1 MAFVVRRLVFLVYVL
16 VGMTLLMFTVSRLLP
31 GDPAI
36 IYAGEQNVTTAM
48 IERARRELGLD
59 RPLAVQYLIYMGHLA
74 RGDLGRSLVTREPI
88 LEDLKR
94 YYPATI
100 ELTLAAILIAGAVG
114 IPLGILSA
122 VHAGRWIDHASRVV
136 SLFMNAMPVFWLG
149 LMAIVVFYAQLGWLP
164 ASGRVS
170 DAVREPRWV
179 TGLYTVDFL
188 LAGDLAGLRSALGH
202 MVLPSVVLSALSMGV
217 LARITRAAMLEVLEQ
232 QYVMAARA
240 KGLAEWVVVGKH
252 ALRNAGVTIVT
263 VLGIQFGNLIGGA
276 VLTESIFSWPGV
288 GRYAVRAIES
298 TDYPAILG
306 FAVTFA
312 LLYALVNL
320 AVDVTYY
327 VLNPKMRG

>member
-1 MAFVVRRLVFLVYVL
+1 MSFFVRRLLFLLYVL
-16 VGMTLLMFTVSRLLP
+16 IGMTLLMFVVSRMLP

-36 IYAGEQNVTTAM
+36 IYAGEQNVTTEM
-48 IERARRELGLD
+48 IERARKELGLD
-59 RPLAVQYLIYMGHLA
+59 RPLVIQYVFYMKNLL

-88 LEDLKR
+88 IEDLKR
-94 YYPATI
+94 YYPATM
-100 ELTLAAILIAGAVG
+100 ELTMIAIVIACLVG

-122 VHAGRWIDHASRVV
+122 VYAGRWVDHLSRVV

-149 LMAIVVFYAQLGWLP
+149 LMAIVIFYAELGWLP

-170 DAVREPRWV
+170 DAFREPPRV

-188 LAGDLAGLRSALGH
+188 FNGNVAGFCSALRH
-202 MVLPSVVLSALSMGV
+202 LVLPSIVLSALSMGV

-240 KGLAEWVVVGKH
+240 KGLAESVVVAKH

-312 LLYALVNL
+312 LIYSLVNL
-320 AVDVTYY
+320 TVDFTYY
-327 VLNPKMRG
+327 ALNPKMRV

>member
-1 MAFVVRRLVFLVYVL
+1 VVFIVRRVFFLAYVL
-16 VGMTLLMFTVSRLLP
+16 VGMTVLMFAVSRMLP

-59 RPLAVQYLIYMGHLA
+59 RPLVVQYLIYMGHLV

-88 LEDLKR
+88 AEDLKR

-100 ELTLAAILIAGAVG
+100 ELTLAAIAIACIVG

-122 VHAGRWIDHASRVV
+122 VYAGRWIDHASRVV

-149 LMAIVVFYAQLGWLP
+149 LMAIVVFYAELGWLP

-170 DAVREPRWV
+170 DAFPEPPRV

-188 LAGDLAGLRSALGH
+188 AAGNLAGFRSALSH
-202 MVLPSVVLSALSMGV
+202 MVLPSIVLSALSMGV

-232 QYVMAARA
+232 QYVVAARA
-240 KGLAEWVVVGKH
+240 KGLAEWVVIGKH
-252 ALRNAGVTIVT
+252 ALRNSGVTIVT

-312 LLYALVNL
+312 LLYSLINL
-320 AVDVTYY
+320 AVDFAYY
-327 VLNPKMRG
+327 VLNPRVRV